1 MSIRESGERMEEA
14 EPAPSQTPANR
25 AHAASAT
32 SEVVLDV
39 GNLID
44 QASWSLRAKAY
55 VLLAALAVLL
65 DGFDNQ
71 VLGFALP
78 AIIREWGVAREL
90 FSPVVAIGLVGMAL
104 GAGLGGII
112 GDSIGRKKALIGSV
126 ILFGLAT
133 GAVAWVRDIPPLL
146 VLRLV
151 GGIGIGGVFPN
162 AGALAAEFSPR
173 ARRPMAVA
181 LTIVC
186 VPLGGMIGGLISAI
200 VLPAFGWRA
209 LFILGGIAPLAMT
222 VLLSAALPESPRYL
236 ARRPGRF
243 EELAGLL
250 RRFGHKIPPMVT
262 FVDKMEVSDAKRP
275 GLSALFST
283 YYLHDTFILWGAFFF
298 NLFAIYSVF
307 NWAPTLMTSMGLDL
321 ANASR
326 AVAAYNFGGVIG
338 AVLCAWLISR
348 LGSRIS
354 MVSMAILAAGSAVIL
369 SLLSKGHPGVGVLT
383 LWMAL
388 HGLFTNGVMTTL
400 YSLSAHIYKA
410 DVRSTGSGA
419 ALSVG
424 RIGAIVGSFAGAGLI
439 NAGGDAYFMAL
450 AFALVGSAVCLML
463 IRRHIQR
470 V

>member
-1 MSIRESGERMEEA
+1 MDDA
-14 EPAPSQTPANR
+14 EPAPSQTLASQD
-25 AHAASAT
+25 AAI
-32 SEVVLDV
+32 DV

-44 QASWSLRAKAY
+44 QAPWSLQAKAY

-90 FSPVVAIGLVGMAL
+90 FSPVVAIGLVGMAF
-104 GAGLGGII
+104 GAGLGGIV
-112 GDSIGRKKALIGSV
+112 GDNIGRKKALIGSV
-126 ILFGLAT
+126 VLFGLAT

-146 VLRLV
+146 VLRLI

-186 VPLGGMIGGLISAI
+186 VPLGGMIGGLISAV

-209 LFILGGIAPLAMT
+209 LFILGGIAPLAMAG
-222 VLLSAALPESPRYL
+222 LLSAALPESPRYL
-236 ARRPGRF
+236 ARRPRRF

-250 RRFGHKIPPMVT
+250 RRFGHTIPPMAA
-262 FVDKMEVSDAKRP
+262 FVDKTEVSSDAKRP

-348 LGSRIS
+348 FGSRIS
-354 MVSMAILAAGSAVIL
+354 MVSMAILAAGCAVIL
-369 SLLSKGHPGVGVLT
+369 SLLSKGHPTVGVLT

-424 RIGAIVGSFAGAGLI
+424 RIGAIVGSFAGAALI

-450 AFALVGSAVCLML
+450 AIALVGSAVCLML